1 MQVKVSSA
9 QVYVYLLRCADDSIY
24 VGMTTSLE
32 QCLVEHFNGE
42 VAETREKLPVEI
54 YSYIAFNSQ
63 YKADAFY
70 QFLNSR
76 AGRLFIKNR
85 WI

>member
-9 QVYVYLLRCADDSIY
+9 QVFVYLLRCADGSIY
-24 VGMTTSLE
+24 VGQTANLE

-42 VAETREKLPVEI
+42 VEETREKLPVEI
-54 YSYIAFNSQ
+54 YSYIAFNNQ
-63 YKADAFY
+63 YKADAFH
-70 QFLNSR
+70 QFLKSR
-76 AGRLFIKNR
+76 AGRIFIKNR